1 MSNIVSLVGRP
12 NVGKSTFFNRLIQ
25 SREAI
30 VDATAGVT
38 RDRHYG
44 KADWAGYDFS
54 VIDTGGYVVG
64 SEDVFESEIRKQVVL
79 AIDESDVIIFMVDGR
94 EGLTSYDIEIAQL
107 LRRSEK
113 PFYLAVNKIDSPS
126 NYLDYTEFY
135 ALGIEAIYPI
145 SAVSGSGSGELLDE
159 VVKNFNRDVEED
171 YLDKLPKITIVGKP
185 NVGKSSLINTFL
197 GYERHIVTPVAGTTR
212 DAIYTRYTGF
222 GFDFYLVDTAG
233 LRKKGKV
240 EEDLEFYSV
249 MRSVRAIEKSDVC
262 VIMADASQG
271 FDAQDL
277 NIFSL
282 AARNRKGVV
291 VVLNKWDLVEK
302 DNKTHKEYED
312 FVKKRLAPFTDV
324 PIIFTSVLNKQR
336 IYKVLETAIRVCKNK
351 DRRVST
357 SELNDV
363 LLPIIKQ
370 SPPPVNKDKVVKIK
384 YVTQL
389 PTPFPAFAFFCNL
402 PQYVRENYKRFLE
415 NQIRATWDF
424 EGVPIE
430 IYFRKKS

>member
-12 NVGKSTFFNRLIQ
+12 NVGKSTFFNRLVQ

-38 RDRHYG
+38 RDRNYG

-64 SEDVFESEIRKQVVL
+64 SEDVFESEIRKQVML

-94 EGLTSYDIEIAQL
+94 EGLTSFDIEIAQL
-107 LRRSEK
+107 LRRSQK

-171 YLDKLPKITIVGKP
+171 YLDELPKITIVGKP

-302 DNKTHKEYED
+302 DNKTHKEYEE
-312 FVKKRLAPFTDV
+312 FVKKRLAPFADV

-336 IYKVLETAIRVCKNK
+336 I
-351 DRRVST
+351 
-357 SELNDV
+357 
-363 LLPIIKQ
+363 
-370 SPPPVNKDKVVKIK
+370 
-384 YVTQL
+384 
-389 PTPFPAFAFFCNL
+389 
-402 PQYVRENYKRFLE
+402 
-415 NQIRATWDF
+415 
-424 EGVPIE
+424 
-430 IYFRKKS
+430 